1 MTPSS
6 SSAPVLGT
14 APARLRFR
22 AYAKINLDLR
32 IGLRRPDGFHDLTT
46 VMQSLALHDTVT
58 IRAIDGPCRV
68 RCGGLGV
75 PQGRDNLVWRAA
87 QSLWTAL
94 GYFGE
99 PRGADVTLTK
109 RIPVQAGLGGGTSDA
124 VSALRG
130 LCQLWQVSPS
140 PQLLHQVA
148 AQLGADGPF
157 FLVGGTALGMGRGD
171 EVYSL
176 CEADH
181 YWVVI
186 VVPTRGVSTARAY
199 DWLDRD
205 VALVER
211 GGRSAARDHRV
222 SPVVGGRLNLASLTN
237 DLEKSVVRRRR
248 EIRKATR
255 ALAEAGAL
263 TAAMTGS
270 GSAVFGLFA
279 SRTQAAVAS
288 NVVRQFGER
297 VIVTRTLSRDQFA
310 CRFWL

>member
-1 MTPSS
+1 MTPTSR
-6 SSAPVLGT
+6 SAPVIGT
-14 APARLRFR
+14 SRAKLRFR

-32 IGLRRPDGFHDLTT
+32 IGPRRQDGFHNLTT
-46 VMQSLALHDTVT
+46 VLQSVALHDTVT

-75 PQGRDNLVWRAA
+75 PQGRNNLVWQAA
-87 QSLWTAL
+87 QSLWAAL
-94 GYFGE
+94 GCFGE

-109 RIPVQAGLGGGTSDA
+109 RIPIQAGLGGGTSDA

-148 AQLGADGPF
+148 AELGSDGPF

-176 CEADH
+176 SGADH

-186 VVPTRGVSTARAY
+186 IVPARGVSTARAY

-205 VALVER
+205 VALMEG
-211 GGRSAARDHRV
+211 GGRSAVGNHRAA
-222 SPVVGGRLNLASLTN
+222 PVVGGRIDLASLTN
-237 DLEKSVVRRRR
+237 DLEKPVVRRRR
-248 EIRKATR
+248 EIRQATR

-263 TAAMTGS
+263 AAAMPGS

-279 SRTQAAVAS
+279 TRMQATAAS
-288 NVVRQFGER
+288 NVVRRSGVR
-297 VIVTRTLSRDQFA
+297 VIVTRTVSRDQFA
-310 CRFWL
+310 SCF